1 MEMPKQASNQKVEG
15 LSNSKNVSIDN
26 LNTRKVK
33 KKIMKFENVCSGLIC
48 MFLSTPLAAVP
59 TLLRSLSARFCGTL
73 SPSLPGPPSLLL
85 LGNMLDLA
93 QEHLPIHLTSLAL
106 RYGNIYRLNCGN
118 TSNYYF
124 YSISMIEKL
133 IATGDMK
140 SYYINVDLHKLH

>member
-1 MEMPKQASNQKVEG
+1 
-15 LSNSKNVSIDN
+15 
-26 LNTRKVK
+26 
-33 KKIMKFENVCSGLIC
+33 
-48 MFLSTPLAAVP
+48 MFLSTDLAAVP
-59 TLLRSLSARFCGTL
+59 KLLHSLSKLLCGTL
-73 SPSLPGPPSLLL
+73 SPSLPGPPSLPL

-124 YSISMIEKL
+124 YSISMIAKL

-140 SYYINVDLHKLH
+140 SYYVNVDLHKLH